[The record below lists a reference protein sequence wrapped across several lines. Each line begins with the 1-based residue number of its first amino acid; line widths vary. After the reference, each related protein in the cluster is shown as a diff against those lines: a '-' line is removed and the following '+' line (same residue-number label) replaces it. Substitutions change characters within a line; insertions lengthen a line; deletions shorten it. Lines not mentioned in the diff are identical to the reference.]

1 MEGDFFDEA
10 VAAMHSFRSYM
21 EQIIFDSSQLLGTA
35 TFLENLSEA
44 FDFLRVD
51 YLFHHPNCSRI
62 SLLSQ

>member
-44 FDFLRVD
+44 FDFLR
-51 YLFHHPNCSRI
+51 
-62 SLLSQ
+62 